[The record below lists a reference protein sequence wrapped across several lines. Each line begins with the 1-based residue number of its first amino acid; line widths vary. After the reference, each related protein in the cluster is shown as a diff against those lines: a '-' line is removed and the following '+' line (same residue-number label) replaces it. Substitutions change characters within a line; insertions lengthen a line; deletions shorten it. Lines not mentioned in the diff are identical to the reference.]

1 MTDTTLKL
9 TEAFN
14 RHNTLYNALLGNL
27 TTLTTA
33 HNEEV
38 TITLDAGKVRSLT
51 RILNAAPMDGDPK
64 CTRVNVETDT
74 DAEETDPVSA
84 LHEAYIAAFP
94 CVPEVD
100 VSFTSESQTRINPKG
115 AVETETFVTI
125 HVTTTEAGAWY
136 MKEILN
142 RLYEENR

>member
-1 MTDTTLKL
+1 MISMI
-9 TEAFN
+9 EA
-14 RHNTLYNALLGNL
+14 R
-27 TTLTTA
+27 
-33 HNEEV
+33 ERV
-38 TITLDAGKVRSLT
+38 
-51 RILNAAPMDGDPK
+51 NAALRRARRAG
-64 CTRVNVETDT
+64 
-74 DAEETDPVSA
+74 ETDPVSA
-84 LHEAYIAAFP
+84 LHKAYIAAFP

-142 RLYEENR
+142 RLSEENG